1 MGHSVLAPFK
11 SWSGSLRPRL
21 VVVGE
26 AWGEN
31 EEQAGGVPFCGIAGA
46 ELTRILLEALP
57 ANRYTTD
64 LRYALAR
71 SGWHQMRDV
80 WAKEAG
86 IGLTNVFAF
95 RPSNNN
101 LETLL
106 CSKKELPGDYPQL
119 PPIGRG
125 TTAYLR
131 PEYLGELS
139 RLQTELREA
148 APTCVVAAGATST
161 WAVLGRTDISNVRGT
176 VTMGAGAGVCPQ
188 IKVLPTYH
196 PSAIVRGRHDWR
208 IVCIADFLKAWRESE
223 HPGITRPERQ
233 VIINPTLPE
242 IKEWAYTALFDRP
255 ASHGLG
261 VDCETAGSLITCI
274 SFADSPHS
282 AITIPFRSA
291 HGTKNY
297 WLTVEEEI
305 EAWRFV
311 RGLLECGRPLVFQN
325 GMYDM
330 QFLIRMGFNL
340 RHARADTMLLHHSL
354 YPEVQKSLGFLGS
367 IYTNESSWKLLR
379 KQRVTKVKGEKLDE

>member
-1 MGHSVLAPFK
+1 MTLAPFK

-86 IGLTNVFAF
+86 IGLTNVFTF

-106 CSKKELPGDYPQL
+106 CSKKELPSDYPQL

-176 VTMGAGAGVCPQ
+176 VTMGTGAGVCPQ

-208 IVCIADFLKAWRESE
+208 IVCIADFLKAWRESST
-223 HPGITRPERQ
+223 PDIVRPERKI
-233 VIINPTLPE
+233 VVNPTIQEVKDWYLTS
-242 IKEWAYTALFDRP
+242 A
-255 ASHGLG
+255 ASLTQPMG

-274 SFADSPHS
+274 SFADSPSS

-291 HGTKNY
+291 NGTKNY
-297 WLTVEEEI
+297 WPTVEEEMI
-305 EAWRFV
+305 AWFYV
-311 RGLLECGRPLVFQN
+311 GELLTCGRPLTFQN

-330 QFLIRMGFNL
+330 QFLIRMGFKLKN
-340 RHARADTMLLHHSL
+340 AREDTMLLHHSL